1 MIATC
6 QPLNKTFFYF
16 FITCSSLCRSNNCS
30 PVRNLRGSST
40 GRTIVHPAGKKIGE
54 ANPRSLRTIM

>member
-6 QPLNKTFFYF
+6 QPLNKTFFIF
-16 FITCSSLCRSNNCS
+16 FINCSSLCRSNNCS
-30 PVRNLRGSST
+30 HAGRGSST